1 MKKILALVM
10 ALCMLLGCTAMA
22 ETEAADTYTY
32 NTYLTAF
39 PTNWNPHQYQT
50 ATDGEILD
58 WIASSLFTFDY
69 NETYDSYAQAP
80 VMAAAEP
87 VDVSADYVGEQWGI
101 AEGETGRAWKMI
113 LRDNL
118 KWQDGTPI
126 TAQTYVDSVM
136 LQLNPKAQN
145 YRADS
150 LYSGGFSM
158 VGAEAYVKGGTYG
171 YAPMISSA
179 YLPEE
184 YVTAEQLVAGE
195 DGAYDVEGKGDVY
208 VNITKGTSWSSNSLK
223 TYHGAASYTACFVKD
238 GVDLYTTVLEP
249 NANADGWVPV
259 TAEVVDALEY
269 ITAQLHGHA
278 DAAAYEAAAGA
289 YAHQE
294 WQEFCSY
301 GANYPAMDFET
312 VGIKAL
318 SDTEVV
324 FILNRPLEGFYL
336 KYYVDT
342 TLVHPEL
349 YKACESYDEVT
360 GVYTNT
366 YGTSVETT
374 MSYGPYLLESFQL
387 DKEFVLAKNPNWF
400 GWELPE
406 YEGLYQTTH
415 IRYIKVENTATAM
428 EMFLAG
434 QLDSVGLNADYIR
447 EYINSDYCYFSEGA
461 SVFAMVF
468 NPDMDALVANQAA
481 AGANIN
487 KTMLTVKEFRMAMAL
502 GMDRAAFILA
512 TSPAGV
518 PAFALY
524 GDLIIADPETG
535 TTYRSTDAAKSTI
548 VEFWGVKDEI
558 GEGKLYATIDDAIDS
573 ITGYSPELAK
583 EYLNKAY
590 DVAIAEGLMDED
602 DVVEII
608 IGLPS
613 TSTTYLNGYDFIV
626 NNYTELAVGT
636 KMEGKITFKKD
647 DTVGNGFADSLRNNQ
662 TDMLFY
668 VGWSGSAFD
677 PYNLFQVYVDPS
689 YQYDPAWDSTQA
701 QVTIELDGVEY
712 TTDAK
717 SWMYIMNGDEREVTL
732 ADGTKQM
739 LALPYST
746 DPVEAAKRMT
756 ALGVMEGVILQNY
769 NYIPLAGDAS
779 ANLKGMQ
786 IEYFMEDEVYPLGR
800 GGVKYM
806 TYNYTDA
813 EWDAFVTE
821 QGGILNYK

>member
-50 ATDGEILD
+50 ATDGELLD
-58 WIASSLFTFDY
+58 WIASPLFTFDY
-69 NETYDSYAQAP
+69 NETYDSYAQVP

-87 VDVSADYVGEQWGI
+87 VDVSADYVGEEWGI

-126 TAQTYVDSVM
+126 TAQTYVESVA

-158 VGAEAYVKGGTYG
+158 AGAEAYAKQGTNSDTTYG
-171 YAPMISSA
+171 ALIGIYGEESMESFLANHGSEKGYINWSYSFGDTYDFETQTWTGSA
-179 YLPEE
+179 ADEIVETPL
-184 YVTAEQLVAGE
+184 TIAEL
-195 DGAYDVEGKGDVY
+195 YTFYTEGP
-208 VNITKGTSWSSNSLK
+208 
-223 TYHGAASYTACFVKD
+223 GAAYATWASADDLKSWANDELYGKYT
-238 GVDLYTTVLEP
+238 YP
-249 NANADGWVPV
+249 
-259 TAEVVDALEY
+259 EVSLD
-269 ITAQLHGHA
+269 
-278 DAAAYEAAAGA
+278 
-289 YAHQE
+289 
-294 WQEFCSY
+294 
-301 GANYPAMDFET
+301 T

-349 YKACESYDEVT
+349 YKACESYDATT

-366 YGTSVETT
+366 YGTTVETT
-374 MSYGPYLLESFQL
+374 MSYGPYMLESFQL
-387 DKEFVLAKNPNWF
+387 DKEFVMVKNPMWF

-468 NPDMDALVANQAA
+468 NPDMDALVANQTA

-502 GMDRAAFILA
+502 GMDRSAFILA

-535 TTYRSTDAAKSTI
+535 TTYRSTDAAKNTI

-558 GEGKLYATIDDAIDS
+558 GEGKMYATVDDAIDS

-583 EYLNKAY
+583 EYMNAAY
-590 DVAIAEGLMDED
+590 DKAIELGLMDED
-602 DVVEII
+602 DVIEII

-626 NNYTELAVGT
+626 NNYTQLAVGT
-636 KMEGKITFKKD
+636 KLEGKITFKKD
-647 DTVGNGFADSLRNNQ
+647 DTVGNNFGNSLRNNQ

-677 PYNLFQVYVDPS
+677 PYNLFQVYVDPA

-701 QVTIELDGVEY
+701 QVTIELGGVAY

-746 DPVEAAKRMT
+746 DPVEAEKRMT
-756 ALGVMEGVILQNY
+756 ALGVMEGIILQNY

-779 ANLKGMQ
+779 AALKGMQ

>member
-10 ALCMLLGCTAMA
+10 ALCMLLSCTAMA
-22 ETEAADTYTY
+22 ETEVAEDTYTY
-32 NTYLTAF
+32 NSYLTAF
-39 PTNWNPHQYQT
+39 PTNWNPHQYKT
-50 ATDGEILD
+50 ATDSDAVLS
-58 WIASSLFTFDY
+58 WITSSLYTFDY
-69 NETYDSYAQAP
+69 NETYDSYAQEA

-87 VDVSADYVGEQWGI
+87 VDVTADYVGEEWGI
-101 AEGETGRAWKMI
+101 AEGETGRAWKMT
-113 LRDNL
+113 LHDNIQ
-118 KWQDGTPI
+118 WQDGTPI
-126 TAQTYVDSVM
+126 TAETYVESVK

-150 LYSGGFSM
+150 LYSGGFRM
-158 VGAEAYVKGGTYG
+158 VGAEAYVKQGT
-171 YAPMISSA
+171 
-179 YLPEE
+179 
-184 YVTAEQLVAGE
+184 
-195 DGAYDVEGKGDVY
+195 
-208 VNITKGTSWSSNSLK
+208 
-223 TYHGAASYTACFVKD
+223 
-238 GVDLYTTVLEP
+238 
-249 NANADGWVPV
+249 NADTMLSTYADLLGVE
-259 TAEVVDALEY
+259 TIDEVIAAIGDQPGYINWSYSFGDTYDFATGAWTGSAANEIVDSGKTLKELYDFY
-269 ITAQLHGHA
+269 ITIGDEYATWA
-278 DAAAYEAAAGA
+278 DQAGMIA
-289 YAHQE
+289 YAADE
-294 WQEFCSY
+294 LY
-301 GANYPAMDFET
+301 AKYTYPEVSFDT

-318 SDTEVV
+318 SPTEVV
-324 FILNRPLEGFYL
+324 FIMDNSLEGFYL
-336 KYYVDT
+336 KYYLDI

-349 YKACESYDEVT
+349 YKACETYDEAT

-374 MSYGPYLLESFQL
+374 ISYGPYILETFQL
-387 DKEFVLAKNPNWF
+387 DKEIVLAKNPNWF
-400 GWELPE
+400 GWSLPE
-406 YEGLYQTTH
+406 YENTYQTTH
-415 IRYIKVENTATAM
+415 VKYVKVENTATAM

-434 QLDSVGLNADYIR
+434 QLDTMGLNADYIR

-468 NPDMDALVANQAA
+468 NPDMEALTANQAA
-481 AGANIN
+481 AGENIN
-487 KTMLTVKEFRMAMAL
+487 KTMLTVKEFRQAMAL

-512 TSPAGV
+512 TSPSGV

-535 TTYRSTDAAKSTI
+535 TTYRSTDAAKKTI
-548 VEFWGVKDEI
+548 VEFWGVADEI
-558 GEGKLYATIDDAIDS
+558 GEGKLYATVDEAIDS

-583 EYLNKAY
+583 EFFNQAY
-590 DVAIAEGLMDED
+590 DKAIAEGLMDED

-626 NNYTELAVGT
+626 NNYTELAKGT

-647 DTVGNGFADSLRNNQ
+647 DTVGNSFGDSLCNNQ

-677 PYNLFQVYVDPS
+677 PYNLFQVYVDS
-689 YQYDPAWDSTQA
+689 AYQYDPAWDSTQTD
-701 QVTIELDGVEY
+701 VTIELDGVPY
-712 TTDAK
+712 TASAK
-717 SWMYIMNGDEREVTL
+717 DWFYIMNGVEKEVTVPAGTEL
-732 ADGTKQM
+732 ALAVGTM
-739 LALPYST
+739 TLAADLKTTLSLPYST
-746 DPVEAAKRMT
+746 DPAEAAKRMT
-756 ALGVMEGVILQNY
+756 ALGVMEGIILQNY

-779 ANLKGMQ
+779 ASLKGMQ

-800 GGVKYM
+800 GGTKYM